1 MSGEASGSPGV
12 MVSMV
17 NENGDDRTTAVLGNR
32 IRQARKD
39 AGLSQVRLAQLLN
52 TTQSA
57 ISLYEAGQR
66 AVGIDMLLNVARIL
80 NRPLHYFLSA
90 IDVVLYVRDS
100 RIANLA
106 NELEKRPQDIEELL
120 EYWEFV
126 QWRNVREREQ
136 AMELVGGS

>member
-1 MSGEASGSPGV
+1 MT
-12 MVSMV
+12 
-17 NENGDDRTTAVLGNR
+17 ENGKDLTSAVLGNR

-66 AVGIDMLLNVARIL
+66 AVGIDMLLNVAGIL

-90 IDVVLYVRDS
+90 IDVVLYMRDS

-106 NELEKRPQDIEELL
+106 NELERRPQDIEELL
-120 EYWEFV
+120 EYWEFIR
-126 QWRNVREREQ
+126 WRNAQEQ
-136 AMELVGGS
+136 EQGMELVGGS

>member
-1 MSGEASGSPGV
+1 M
-12 MVSMV
+12 
-17 NENGDDRTTAVLGNR
+17 NDNGKDLTSAVLGNR

-66 AVGIDMLLNVARIL
+66 AVGIDMLMNVARIL

-100 RIANLA
+100 RIANLV
-106 NELEKRPQDIEELL
+106 NELERRPQDIEELL
-120 EYWEFV
+120 EYWEFIR
-126 QWRNVREREQ
+126 WRNAQEQEQ

>member
-1 MSGEASGSPGV
+1 MSGAASAAVGV
-12 MVSMV
+12 MVSTV
-17 NENGDDRTTAVLGNR
+17 SENGKDPTSAILGNR

-80 NRPLHYFLSA
+80 NRPLHYFLNA
-90 IDVVLYVRDS
+90 IDVVLYVRES

-106 NELEKRPQDIEELL
+106 YELEKRPQDIDELL
-120 EYWEFV
+120 EYWEFIR
-126 QWRNVREREQ
+126 WRHEQ
-136 AMELVGGS
+136 EQEQGMELVGGS

>member
-1 MSGEASGSPGV
+1 MGI
-12 MVSMV
+12 VS
-17 NENGDDRTTAVLGNR
+17 ENGKDSTSAVLGSR

-66 AVGIDMLLNVARIL
+66 SVGIDMLLNVARIL

-90 IDVVLYVRDS
+90 VDVVLYVQDS
-100 RIANLA
+100 RIASLVH
-106 NELEKRPQDIEELL
+106 ELERRPQDIDELL
-120 EYWEFV
+120 EYWEFIRY
-126 QWRNVREREQ
+126 RNAQDQGQ

>member
-1 MSGEASGSPGV
+1 
-12 MVSMV
+12 MVSRGETV
-17 NENGDDRTTAVLGNR
+17 GIVSENGKEPTAAVLGTR

-66 AVGIDMLLNVARIL
+66 SVGIDMLLNVARIL

-90 IDVVLYVRDS
+90 VDVVLYVQDS
-100 RIANLA
+100 RIASLVH
-106 NELEKRPQDIEELL
+106 ELERRPQDIDELL
-120 EYWEFV
+120 EYWEFIRY
-126 QWRNVREREQ
+126 RNGQDQGQ
-136 AMELVGGS
+136 AMELVGGG

>member
-1 MSGEASGSPGV
+1 
-12 MVSMV
+12 MVSQGEMV
-17 NENGDDRTTAVLGNR
+17 GTVSENGKDSTSAVLGSR

-66 AVGIDMLLNVARIL
+66 SVGIDMLLNVARIL

-90 IDVVLYVRDS
+90 VDVVLYVQDS
-100 RIANLA
+100 RIANLVH
-106 NELEKRPQDIEELL
+106 ELERRPQDIDELL
-120 EYWEFV
+120 EYWEFIRY
-126 QWRNVREREQ
+126 RNAQDRGQV
-136 AMELVGGS
+136 MELVGGS

>member
-1 MSGEASGSPGV
+1 
-12 MVSMV
+12 MVSTV
-17 NENGDDRTTAVLGNR
+17 SENGKDPTSAILGNR

-80 NRPLHYFLSA
+80 NRPLHYFLNA
-90 IDVVLYVRDS
+90 IDVVLYVRES

-106 NELEKRPQDIEELL
+106 YELEKRPQDIDELL
-120 EYWEFV
+120 EYWEFIR
-126 QWRNVREREQ
+126 WRHEQ
-136 AMELVGGS
+136 EQEQGMELVGGS

>member
-1 MSGEASGSPGV
+1 
-12 MVSMV
+12 MVSTV
-17 NENGDDRTTAVLGNR
+17 SENGKDPTSAVLGSR

-80 NRPLHYFLSA
+80 NRPLHYFLGA
-90 IDVVLYVRDS
+90 IDAVLYVRDS
-100 RIANLA
+100 RIASLA
-106 NELEKRPQDIEELL
+106 NELERRPQDIEELL
-120 EYWEFV
+120 EYWEFIR
-126 QWRNVREREQ
+126 WRNAQEREQ

>member
-1 MSGEASGSPGV
+1 
-12 MVSMV
+12 MVELVS
-17 NENGDDRTTAVLGNR
+17 ENGKDPTSAILGNR

-57 ISLYEAGQR
+57 VSLYEAGQR

-80 NRPLHYFLSA
+80 NRPLHYFLTA
-90 IDVVLYVRDS
+90 IDAVLYVRDS
-100 RIANLA
+100 RIANMA

-120 EYWEFV
+120 EYWEFIR
-126 QWRNVREREQ
+126 WRNVQEREQ
-136 AMELVGGS
+136 GMELVGGS

>member
-1 MSGEASGSPGV
+1 
-12 MVSMV
+12 MVSQGEMV
-17 NENGDDRTTAVLGNR
+17 GIVSENGKDSTSAVLGSR

-66 AVGIDMLLNVARIL
+66 SVGIDMLLNVARIL

-90 IDVVLYVRDS
+90 VDVVLYVQDS
-100 RIANLA
+100 RIANLVH
-106 NELEKRPQDIEELL
+106 ELERRPQDIDELL
-120 EYWEFV
+120 EYWEFIRY
-126 QWRNVREREQ
+126 RNAQDQGQV
-136 AMELVGGS
+136 MELVGGS